1 MVIISKPVRFL
12 LLFAFAALSAVIT
25 NHAGEQ
31 KFTAMLIWGTDGEK
45 PQEKEKDLKDV
56 DPALKEKFK
65 NIFKWKNYFE
75 VNRTNVAV
83 KPSETREIDL
93 SSKCKVKLNHTEKGT
108 EIELI
113 GEGKSM
119 SKQTISMPVK
129 DIQVIA
135 GPDKNAT
142 AWFVVLKPDNSAP

>member
-56 DPALKEKFK
+56 DPALKEKF
-65 NIFKWKNYFE
+65 
-75 VNRTNVAV
+75 
-83 KPSETREIDL
+83 
-93 SSKCKVKLNHTEKGT
+93 
-108 EIELI
+108 
-113 GEGKSM
+113 
-119 SKQTISMPVK
+119 
-129 DIQVIA
+129 
-135 GPDKNAT
+135 
-142 AWFVVLKPDNSAP
+142 

>member
-1 MVIISKPVRFL
+1 MLTMSKPVRFVL
-12 LLFAFAALSAVIT
+12 LLALAVCASIAQ
-25 NHAGEQ
+25 NKPAEQ

-45 PQEKEKDLKDV
+45 PQDKEKDLKEV

-75 VNRTNVAV
+75 VTRTNVTV
-83 KPSETREIDL
+83 KPGELQNLKL
-93 SSKCKVKLNHTEKGT
+93 SSKCEVKINHGDKGT
-108 EIELI
+108 EFELI

-119 SKQTISMPVK
+119 AKQTVSMPVK

-142 AWFVVLKPDNSAP
+142 AWFVVLKPE

>member
-1 MVIISKPVRFL
+1 MLTMSKPVRFVL
-12 LLFAFAALSAVIT
+12 LLAFAAVTVFQNNA
-25 NHAGEQ
+25 AEQ

-75 VNRTNVAV
+75 VTRTNVVV
-83 KPSETREIDL
+83 KSGEPQNLKL
-93 SSKCKVKLNHTEKGT
+93 SDKCEVKINHTDKGT
-108 EIELI
+108 EFELI
-113 GEGKSM
+113 GEKKSM
-119 SKQTISMPVK
+119 AKQTVSMPVK

-142 AWFVVLKPDNSAP
+142 AWFVVLKPE

>member
-1 MVIISKPVRFL
+1 MHIVSNVVRCFL
-12 LLFAFAALSAVIT
+12 IALVALATLTVQA
-25 NHAGEQ
+25 NDQ
-31 KFTAMLIWGTDGEK
+31 KFTAMLVWGTDGEK
-45 PQEKEKDLKDV
+45 PEGKEKELKDV
-56 DPALKEKFK
+56 DPALKEKFAK
-65 NIFKWKNYFE
+65 IFKWKNYYE
-75 VNRTNVAV
+75 VNRTNIAV
-83 KPSETREIDL
+83 KPSEARTVKL
-93 SSKCKVKLNHTEKGT
+93 SSKCDIKVNHTDKGT

-142 AWFVVLKPDNSAP
+142 AWFVVLKPE